1 MPNNQSTMRVLDD
14 LAPHDA
20 EPSQSR
26 RVSVAIVGGGQAGLS
41 VSRHLYDRGIDHV
54 VFERH
59 RRFHSWRVNRWDTFC
74 LVTPNWQCR
83 LPNFPYSGDDPH
95 GFMLKDEIVD
105 YLEAFAESFDP
116 PIIEETAVTRIAPL
130 ECSYQV
136 ETSKGVWLA
145 DQVVIATGGYD
156 APIVPP
162 YAERLNPAIEQLH
175 SRDYRRPSQLPEGAT
190 LVVGTGQSGVQIM
203 EDLVRAGR
211 KVHLA
216 VGPAPRSPRL
226 YRGRDATD
234 WLHDMGHYAIT
245 IANHPDPI
253 KALTQTNHY
262 MSGRDGGKEIDLRR
276 FVVEDGISLYGSL
289 AEMDKNRLSFLPDL
303 EKNLDDADRS
313 YCGIRDQIDAY
324 IAREGIDAPEEP
336 PFQKVWRPETEVT
349 EIDAEGLNITS
360 VVWSIGFRPDYS
372 WIDVDVFDERG
383 KPLFDRGVTNTPG
396 FYFIG
401 LGWLNTWG
409 SGRFLAIEED
419 SRYLADAIVQR
430 REARTKV

>member
-1 MPNNQSTMRVLDD
+1 MANNQSTMRVLDD
-14 LAPHDA
+14 HSPHDA

-26 RVSVAIVGGGQAGLS
+26 RVSVAIVGSGQAGLS

-116 PIIEETAVTRIAPL
+116 PIIEETAVTRIAAF
-130 ECSYQV
+130 EGGYQV

-156 APIVPP
+156 APIVPS
-162 YAERLNPAIEQLH
+162 YAERLNPAIQQLH

-289 AEMDKNRLSFLPDL
+289 ANMDRNRLSFLPDL

-336 PFQKVWRPETEVT
+336 PFQKVWRPEAEVT
-349 EIDAEGLNITS
+349 EIDAEELNITS

-383 KPLFDRGVTNTPG
+383 KPLFDRGVTNAPG

-409 SGRFLAIEED
+409 SGRFLAIGED
-419 SRYLADAIVQR
+419 SRYLADAIVRR
-430 REARTKV
+430 REARTKM

>member
-1 MPNNQSTMRVLDD
+1 MANNQSTMRVRDD

-41 VSRHLYDRGIDHV
+41 VSRQLYDRGIDHV

-116 PIIEETAVTRIAPL
+116 PIIEETAVTRIAPF
-130 ECSYQV
+130 EGSYQV

-162 YAERLNPAIEQLH
+162 YAQRLNPAIEQLH

-276 FVVEDGISLYGSL
+276 FVVEDGIALYGSL
-289 AEMDKNRLSFLPDL
+289 ADMNGNRLSFLPDL

-349 EIDAEGLNITS
+349 EIDAEELNITS

-383 KPLFDRGVTNTPG
+383 KPLFDRGVTNAPG

-409 SGRFLAIEED
+409 SGRFLAIGED
-419 SRYLADAIVQR
+419 SRYLADAIVRR
-430 REARTKV
+430 REARTKG

>member
-1 MPNNQSTMRVLDD
+1 MRVLDD
-14 LAPHDA
+14 HSPHDA
-20 EPSQSR
+20 EPSQFR

-116 PIIEETAVTRIAPL
+116 PIIEETAVTRIAAF
-130 ECSYQV
+130 EGSYQV

-289 AEMDKNRLSFLPDL
+289 ADMDGNRLSFLPDL

-313 YCGIRDQIDAY
+313 YCGIRDQIDAH

-336 PFQKVWRPETEVT
+336 PFQKVWRPEAEVT
-349 EIDAEGLNITS
+349 EIDAEALNITS

-383 KPLFDRGVTNTPG
+383 KPLFDRGITNTPG

-409 SGRFLAIEED
+409 SGRFLAIGED

-430 REARTKV
+430 REASAKI